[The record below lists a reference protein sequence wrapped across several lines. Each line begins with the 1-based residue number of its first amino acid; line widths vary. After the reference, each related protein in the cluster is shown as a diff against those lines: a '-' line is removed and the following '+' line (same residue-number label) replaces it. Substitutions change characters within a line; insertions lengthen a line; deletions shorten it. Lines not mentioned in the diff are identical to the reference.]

1 MEIKENI
8 EQVKKD
14 IEKYSKNPEKVTLL
28 VVTKY
33 VGNEEVK
40 QVLET
45 GNNNLGENRVQV
57 LEEKI
62 EKFGT
67 ENVNW
72 HFIGNLQRNKVKY
85 IADYITMIHSVS
97 SFRLAEEIN
106 KQATKKGRKID
117 ILLEVNVS
125 GEESK
130 SGFSKKELKEN
141 IKEIEKMPNI
151 NIKGLMTM
159 APFIKEEKKIRRIFI
174 ELRELKNELN
184 NEYLK
189 NKILELSMGMSNDYR
204 IALEEGA
211 TIIRLGSRIFKK

>member
-14 IEKYSKNPEKVTLL
+14 IEKYSKNPKKVTLL

-40 QVLET
+40 EVLES

-106 KQATKKGRKID
+106 KQAIKKGRIID
-117 ILLEVNVS
+117 ILLEVNIS

-130 SGFSKKELKEN
+130 SGFSIDELKEK
-141 IKEIEKMPNI
+141 IKKIEKMPNI

-159 APFIKEEKKIRRIFI
+159 APYLNEEEKIRKVFI
-174 ELRELKNELN
+174 GLRELRDELN
-184 NEYLK
+184 DGYLE
-189 NKILELSMGMSNDYR
+189 NKILELSMGMSNDYK

-211 TIIRLGSRIFKK
+211 TIIRLGSQIFKK

>member
-1 MEIKENI
+1 MKIRENI

-33 VGNEEVK
+33 VGNEEVEE
-40 QVLET
+40 VLGT

-62 EKFGT
+62 EEFGT

-85 IADYITMIHSVS
+85 IADYITMIQSVS
-97 SFRLAEEIN
+97 SFRLAKEIN
-106 KQATKKGRKID
+106 KQGIKKDREID

-159 APFIKEEKKIRRIFI
+159 APFIKEEEKIRKIFI
-174 ELRELKNELN
+174 ELRELRDELN
-184 NEYLK
+184 NGYLK
-189 NKILELSMGMSNDYR
+189 NKILELSMGMSNDYK